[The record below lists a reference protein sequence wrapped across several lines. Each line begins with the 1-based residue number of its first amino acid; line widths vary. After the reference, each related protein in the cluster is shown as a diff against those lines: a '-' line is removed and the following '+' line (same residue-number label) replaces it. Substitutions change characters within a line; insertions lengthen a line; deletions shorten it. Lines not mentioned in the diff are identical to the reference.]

1 MLRATCLSR
10 GGPIFYAAAR
20 RWREAAVLHSVYCA
34 LHGLVRAIIVR
45 VSPTMK
51 PLCFPSRTS
60 SQTQRLTSLRA
71 SKTLNQGDL
80 AYRHTLARLRNSNRQ
95 RRCGHIRHLAIA
107 GQRAAV
113 AQLRGQPLRSS
124 ARRRGQHSACMPT
137 RGQRKHPQEPRK
149 RPPRPQDTTL
159 ADGRTLVCYVSAIAL
174 VVFLVTKLALGL

>member
-1 MLRATCLSR
+1 MLFRART
-10 GGPIFYAAAR
+10 R
-20 RWREAAVLHSVYCA
+20 RWRGAALACSCVLCLARLGTRYNCEDLSNNEAAVSPKSHVFPNAA
-34 LHGLVRAIIVR
+34 LDELAR
-45 VSPTMK
+45 K
-51 PLCFPSRTS
+51 
-60 SQTQRLTSLRA
+60 Q
-71 SKTLNQGDL
+71 NQGDL

-149 RPPRPQDTTL
+149 RPPRPQDTTQ